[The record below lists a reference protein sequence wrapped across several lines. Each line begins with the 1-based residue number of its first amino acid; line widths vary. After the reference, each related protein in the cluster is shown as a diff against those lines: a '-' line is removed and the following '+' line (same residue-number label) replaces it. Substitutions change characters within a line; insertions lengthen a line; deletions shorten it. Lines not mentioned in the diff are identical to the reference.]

1 MRTSEKGDSKA
12 EGKIFRNRSRSYC
25 EERFYLT
32 TLLFHFVA
40 FRNRKQFLEVP
51 FNHCETGGTP

>member
-25 EERFYLT
+25 EERFSLT

-40 FRNRKQFLEVP
+40 VRNRKQFLEVP
-51 FNHCETGGTP
+51 